1 MQLPDCET
9 SALVCN
15 ERKASLAMI
24 ASGQAFLEK
33 LHESLVARRCHQM
46 EMMAHEQGS
55 LNRTASR
62 HDQLSF
68 GKPLFCGS

>member
-33 LHESLVARRCHQM
+33 LHESLVARRYHQM
-46 EMMAHEQGS
+46 EMMAHVHG
-55 LNRTASR
+55 AA
-62 HDQLSF
+62 
-68 GKPLFCGS
+68 